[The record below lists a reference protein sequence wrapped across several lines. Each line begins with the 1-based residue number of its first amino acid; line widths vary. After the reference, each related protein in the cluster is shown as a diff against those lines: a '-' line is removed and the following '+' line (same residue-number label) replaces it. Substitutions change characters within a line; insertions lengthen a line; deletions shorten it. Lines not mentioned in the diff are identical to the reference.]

1 MKRSW
6 CSRSL
11 GDGLRAGLQAAAVL
25 SLLSGCSVSN
35 SLFGSSSSSTPEPVP
50 GPAAQSTTQ
59 PGTQPTG
66 AQTFPNLGTVPNQ
79 APATTS
85 SADRQQI
92 TSGLVADNQNAAYSD
107 QPVTAQQTG
116 TPVPA
121 PIPAPVPA
129 PAPAGAAAS
138 TVTTPA
144 PEPSAVS
151 QTATNQ
157 PAPEPTTASQVTT
170 QAPAVQPAAAVPA
183 KPVTPPAP
191 EPSAVSQTATNQ
203 PAPEPTTTSQVTTQA
218 PAVQPA
224 ATVPA
229 QPVTPP
235 APEPSAV
242 SQTATNQPAPEP
254 TTASQVTTQAPAVQ
268 PAATVPPQPVTP
280 PAPAVGATPLAPPPN
295 PIPLAPAGGA
305 MTADQSSANV
315 DTSQPGGAPA
325 GATQTAGQPI
335 ALIFFADASAGLS
348 NRDKNVLHDVYLL
361 QQQQGGRLRIVGHA
375 SQRTAAL
382 DPARRDRANYKLS
395 ASRANAVARALIGMG
410 VSEGTVSIVAEGS
423 QAPAFYENS
432 PTGEAGNRRVD
443 IYLDR

>member
-11 GDGLRAGLQAAAVL
+11 KDGLRAGLQAAAIL

-35 SLFGSSSSSTPEPVP
+35 SLFGSSSSSTPEPVS
-50 GPAAQSTTQ
+50 GPAAQSATQ
-59 PGTQPTG
+59 PGTLPTG

-121 PIPAPVPA
+121 PIPAPA
-129 PAPAGAAAS
+129 PAPVPAADAYS
-138 TVTTPA
+138 TGTTPA

-157 PAPEPTTASQVTT
+157 PAPEPATTSQVTT
-170 QAPAVQPAAAVPA
+170 QAPAVQPAATVPPQ
-183 KPVTPPAP
+183 PVTPPAP

-218 PAVQPA
+218 PVVQPA

-229 QPVTPP
+229 QPVT
-235 APEPSAV
+235 A
-242 SQTATNQPAPEP
+242 
-254 TTASQVTTQAPAVQ
+254 
-268 PAATVPPQPVTP
+268 
-280 PAPAVGATPLAPPPN
+280 PAPAVSATPLAPPPN
-295 PIPLAPAGGA
+295 PIPPAPAGGT
-305 MTADQSSANV
+305 MTADQGSVIA

-325 GATQTAGQPI
+325 GATQTAAQPI

-382 DPARRDRANYKLS
+382 DPAHRDQANYKLS
-395 ASRANAVARALIGMG
+395 ASRANAVARALIAMG

>member
-11 GDGLRAGLQAAAVL
+11 KDGLRAGLQAAAIL

-35 SLFGSSSSSTPEPVP
+35 SLFGSSSSSTPEPVS
-50 GPAAQSTTQ
+50 GPAAQSATQ
-59 PGTQPTG
+59 PGTLPTG

-79 APATTS
+79 APPTTS

-121 PIPAPVPA
+121 PNPPPAPAPVPA
-129 PAPAGAAAS
+129 ADAYS
-138 TVTTPA
+138 TGTTPA

-157 PAPEPTTASQVTT
+157 PAPEPATTSQVTT
-170 QAPAVQPAAAVPA
+170 QAPAVQPAATVPPQ
-183 KPVTPPAP
+183 PVTPPAP

-203 PAPEPTTTSQVTTQA
+203 PAPEPTTTSQVTAQA
-218 PAVQPA
+218 TAVQPA

-229 QPVTPP
+229 QPVT
-235 APEPSAV
+235 A
-242 SQTATNQPAPEP
+242 
-254 TTASQVTTQAPAVQ
+254 
-268 PAATVPPQPVTP
+268 
-280 PAPAVGATPLAPPPN
+280 PAPAVSATPLAPPPN
-295 PIPLAPAGGA
+295 PIPPAPAGGT
-305 MTADQSSANV
+305 MTADQGSVIA

-325 GATQTAGQPI
+325 GATQTAAQPI

-382 DPARRDRANYKLS
+382 DPAHRDQANYKLS
-395 ASRANAVARALIGMG
+395 ASRANAVARALIAMG

>member
-129 PAPAGAAAS
+129 PAPAAAAAS
-138 TVTTPA
+138 TGTTPA
-144 PEPSAVS
+144 PEPSAVSQTAANQPAPEPATASQVTTQAPAMQPAATVPPPPVTPPAEPSAVS

-157 PAPEPTTASQVTT
+157 PAPEPTTS
-170 QAPAVQPAAAVPA
+170 
-183 KPVTPPAP
+183 
-191 EPSAVSQTATNQ
+191 
-203 PAPEPTTTSQVTTQA
+203 
-218 PAVQPA
+218 
-224 ATVPA
+224 
-229 QPVTPP
+229 
-235 APEPSAV
+235 
-242 SQTATNQPAPEP
+242 
-254 TTASQVTTQAPAVQ
+254 SQVTTQAPAVQ

-295 PIPLAPAGGA
+295 PIPPAPAGGA

-382 DPARRDRANYKLS
+382 DPARRDQANYKLS

>member
-11 GDGLRAGLQAAAVL
+11 KDGLRAGLQAAAIL

-35 SLFGSSSSSTPEPVP
+35 SLFGSSSSSTPEPVS
-50 GPAAQSTTQ
+50 GPAAQSATQ
-59 PGTQPTG
+59 PGTLPTG

-79 APATTS
+79 APPTTS

-121 PIPAPVPA
+121 PIPPPAPAPVPA
-129 PAPAGAAAS
+129 ADAS
-138 TVTTPA
+138 STGTTPA

-157 PAPEPTTASQVTT
+157 PAPEPATTSQVTT
-170 QAPAVQPAAAVPA
+170 QAPAVQPAVTVPPQ
-183 KPVTPPAP
+183 PVTPPAP

-203 PAPEPTTTSQVTTQA
+203 PAPEPTTTSQVTAQA
-218 PAVQPA
+218 TAVQPA

-229 QPVTPP
+229 QPVT
-235 APEPSAV
+235 A
-242 SQTATNQPAPEP
+242 
-254 TTASQVTTQAPAVQ
+254 
-268 PAATVPPQPVTP
+268 
-280 PAPAVGATPLAPPPN
+280 PAPAVSATPLAPPPN
-295 PIPLAPAGGA
+295 PIPPAPAGGT
-305 MTADQSSANV
+305 MTADQGSVIA

-325 GATQTAGQPI
+325 GAPQTAAQPI

-382 DPARRDRANYKLS
+382 DPAHRDQANYKLS
-395 ASRANAVARALIGMG
+395 ASRANAVARALIAMG

>member
-129 PAPAGAAAS
+129 PAPAAAAAS
-138 TVTTPA
+138 TGTT
-144 PEPSAVS
+144 
-151 QTATNQ
+151 
-157 PAPEPTTASQVTT
+157 
-170 QAPAVQPAAAVPA
+170 
-183 KPVTPPAP
+183 PAP

-203 PAPEPTTTSQVTTQA
+203 PAPEPTTTSQVA
-218 PAVQPA
+218 
-224 ATVPA
+224 
-229 QPVTPP
+229 
-235 APEPSAV
+235 
-242 SQTATNQPAPEP
+242 
-254 TTASQVTTQAPAVQ
+254 TQAPAVQ

-295 PIPLAPAGGA
+295 PIPPAPAGGA

-315 DTSQPGGAPA
+315 DTSQPGGALA

-382 DPARRDRANYKLS
+382 DPARRDQANYKLS

>member
-1 MKRSW
+1 
-6 CSRSL
+6 
-11 GDGLRAGLQAAAVL
+11 V
-25 SLLSGCSVSN
+25 
-35 SLFGSSSSSTPEPVP
+35 TP
-50 GPAAQSTTQ
+50 PA
-59 PGTQPTG
+59 
-66 AQTFPNLGTVPNQ
+66 
-79 APATTS
+79 
-85 SADRQQI
+85 
-92 TSGLVADNQNAAYSD
+92 
-107 QPVTAQQTG
+107 
-116 TPVPA
+116 
-121 PIPAPVPA
+121 
-129 PAPAGAAAS
+129 
-138 TVTTPA
+138 
-144 PEPSAVS
+144 EPSAVS

-157 PAPEPTTASQVTT
+157 PAPEP
-170 QAPAVQPAAAVPA
+170 P
-183 KPVTPPAP
+183 
-191 EPSAVSQTATNQ
+191 
-203 PAPEPTTTSQVTTQA
+203 TTSQVA
-218 PAVQPA
+218 
-224 ATVPA
+224 
-229 QPVTPP
+229 
-235 APEPSAV
+235 
-242 SQTATNQPAPEP
+242 
-254 TTASQVTTQAPAVQ
+254 TQAPAVQ

-295 PIPLAPAGGA
+295 PIPPAPAGGA

-382 DPARRDRANYKLS
+382 DPARRDQANYKLS